1 MKLPEMDFKAAMT
14 EWVALKAQLAAARK
28 DLGVLNGREKDL
40 RAFVTKHMKDNEIDT
55 VKVQDKVKVNF
66 KTKKTKGSLTK
77 DVIKKGL
84 TNYFGGNEAQV
95 EGAWNAIQDAAP
107 IKESDGVMVT
117 GLKAL
122 LEA

>member
-1 MKLPEMDFKAAMT
+1 MDFKAAMT
-14 EWVALKAQLAAARK
+14 EWVSLKAQLAAARK
-28 DLGVLNGREKDL
+28 DLSVLNGREKDL
-40 RAFVTKHMKDNEIDT
+40 RQFVTRHMKENEIDT

-66 KTKKTKGSLTK
+66 KTKTIKGSLTK

-84 TNYFGGNEAQV
+84 GTFFGGNEAQV
-95 EGAWNAIQDAAP
+95 EGAFQAILDAAP
-107 IKESDGVMVT
+107 IKETDGVTVT

>member
-1 MKLPEMDFKAAMT
+1 MDFKAAMT

-28 DLGVLNGREKDL
+28 DLSVLNGREKDL
-40 RAFVTKHMKDNEIDT
+40 RKFVTKHMKENEIDT

-66 KTKKTKGSLTK
+66 KTKKVKGSLTK

-84 TNYFGGNEAQV
+84 GTFFGGNEAQV
-95 EGAWNAIQDAAP
+95 EGAFQAILDAAP
-107 IKESDGVMVT
+107 VKETDGVMVT
-117 GLKAL
+117 GLKAI

>member
-1 MKLPEMDFKAAMT
+1 MDFKSAMT

-28 DLGVLNGREKDL
+28 DLSVLNGREKDL
-40 RAFVTKHMKDNEIDT
+40 RAFVTKTMKDQEIDT
-55 VKVQDKVKVNF
+55 VKVHDKVKVNF
-66 KTKKTKGSLTK
+66 KTKTTKGSLTK

-84 TNYFGGNEAQV
+84 GTFFGGNEAQV
-95 EGAWNAIQDAAP
+95 EGAFQAILDAAP
-107 IKESDGVMVT
+107 TKETDGVTVT

>member
-1 MKLPEMDFKAAMT
+1 MIEMDFKAAMT
-14 EWVALKAQLAAARK
+14 EWVGLKTQLAAARK
-28 DLGVLNGREKDL
+28 DLSVLNNREKDL
-40 RAFVTKHMKDNEIDT
+40 RKFVTQHMKQNEIDT

-77 DVIKKGL
+77 EVIKKGL
-84 TNYFGGNEAQV
+84 GSYFGGNEAQV
-95 EGAWNAIQDAAP
+95 EGAFQAILDAAP
-107 IKESDGVMVT
+107 VKETDGVMVT